1 MLLTRFR
8 FLFLGKEIRAI
19 ERENERLRAALAQS
33 ELPCA
38 YCSRSR
44 EEWSRCDHGF
54 PGCPRADDANGCPM
68 LWEAMSLHG
77 ELEALR
83 DLRPLW
89 AQGYT
94 SDSVAAQA
102 SAAAFHRPGASWWEE
117 MHPGYRGSRCSGSGA
132 YEEKRGWPDDH
143 RHATNAPESQ
153 G

>member
-102 SAAAFHRPGASWWEE
+102 SAAALSQIWKALGVSSQTEAMERI
-117 MHPGYRGSRCSGSGA
+117 RQLSG
-132 YEEKRGWPDDH
+132 DDF
-143 RHATNAPESQ
+143 SI
-153 G
+153 